1 MKIAQ
6 GNTIVLPAHGF
17 KKAIAVAEAP
27 VRGFYDCIGFIRE
40 AAIKIDKPAQAV
52 LLNFEDNGFTPAG
65 SGQSAYQ
72 KRTGG
77 DQIRNYK
84 KLIPNVL

>member
-1 MKIAQ
+1 VKIAQ
-6 GNTIVLPAHGF
+6 GNTIILPAHGL
-17 KKAIAVAEAP
+17 KKTIAVAEAT
-27 VRGFYDCIGFIRE
+27 VRGFYDCTGFIRE

-52 LLNFEDNGFTPAG
+52 LLNFEDNGFTPVG